1 VATRAIKTGKIRGGE
16 ISLVMAM
23 ASTGPFAENCVTL
36 NELLAILN

>member
-1 VATRAIKTGKIRGGE
+1 V
-16 ISLVMAM
+16 AM